1 MHHCRADDRGSV
13 LSRMSY
19 ARPAPASALIFNV
32 AQGEQMVTAAYSLSD
47 YVDDLRAI
55 TAKTQDD
62 EAIIHQVRPLAK
74 RMADSKDWLDQRYY
88 ECDEEQGFGVH
99 LLHEEA
105 DHTLA
110 IFAVA
115 WLPGRGTPPHD
126 HGTWAVVAGVDGP
139 EKNIFWKRADDGSRP
154 GYAEIRH
161 NGERVYADGDVV
173 AMLPGEI
180 HTVRNESNAVTLSLH
195 TYGKHVNFT
204 ERSQFDSEKNTAT
217 PFLLKEL

>member
-1 MHHCRADDRGSV
+1 MATV
-13 LSRMSY
+13 
-19 ARPAPASALIFNV
+19 
-32 AQGEQMVTAAYSLSD
+32 AYSLSD
-47 YVDDLRAI
+47 YVNDLRAI

-62 EAIIHQVRPLAK
+62 EAIIRQVRPLAK
-74 RMADSKDWLDQRYY
+74 RMAESKDWLDQRYY

-139 EKNIFWKRADDGSRP
+139 EKNIFWKREDDGSRA
-154 GYAEIRH
+154 GYAKLEH
-161 NGERVYADGDVV
+161 NGERIFGEGEVV
-173 AMLPGEI
+173 AFLPREI
-180 HTVRNESNAVTLSLH
+180 HTVWNDSDAVTLSLH
-195 TYGKHVNFT
+195 TYGKHINFT
-204 ERSQFDSEKNTAT
+204 GRSQFDPEKNTAT
-217 PFLLKEL
+217 PFLLKEQ